1 MARIRICITCISPP
15 FAFQHWMA
23 TVVALGGC
31 GEAGE
36 PLPCGSWLAGRRAG
50 GWWWEFWHYL
60 LPGWRKT
67 GNGSVQVPINCC
79 RDFPEESLILRVG
92 PYSISKD
99 RPSWLLWFLFWT
111 SMPKLQQRMRR
122 PLCDES
128 ECSTGN
134 TWGDQGWGH
143 RSFKGGRA
151 CKTAAL
157 WCVGFSG
164 ETRLHELLFAM
175 RWKNALWPC
184 RSLGSGGT
192 WMGLR
197 RVWAS
202 VQMGSEELLLRL
214 HLSNSWRF
222 LLYICIYVYNILYS
236 CSSSTVLIDHTCILS
251 VLLRRQLF
259 CNQKNRYHAGQSVRI
274 EDTRQ
279 QPWWIFDQGG
289 LVFDPRISFVMAGC
303 PRRRPKSCEVT
314 GLERMDG

>member
-79 RDFPEESLILRVG
+79 RDFPEGSLILRVG

-164 ETRLHELLFAM
+164 ETRLHELCLRCAGKTLCDLVDLWVQAERGWVYGEFGPLS
-175 RWKNALWPC
+175 RWEA
-184 RSLGSGGT
+184 RSCFWGFTSQIAGG
-192 WMGLR
+192 
-197 RVWAS
+197 
-202 VQMGSEELLLRL
+202 
-214 HLSNSWRF
+214 F
-222 LLYICIYVYNILYS
+222 FCIYVYMYIIYYIAVAALLYWLIILAY
-236 CSSSTVLIDHTCILS
+236 C
-251 VLLRRQLF
+251 QYF
-259 CNQKNRYHAGQSVRI
+259 
-274 EDTRQ
+274 
-279 QPWWIFDQGG
+279 
-289 LVFDPRISFVMAGC
+289 
-303 PRRRPKSCEVT
+303 
-314 GLERMDG
+314 